1 MADAEIAE
9 NNTSN
14 IGFEKMGRLT
24 AEFPELFAESHE
36 LKNEIRK
43 RQGAIGYEL
52 SADKTDRG

>member
-1 MADAEIAE
+1 MTE

-24 AEFPELFAESHE
+24 AEFPELFAKSHE
-36 LKNEIRK
+36 WENEIRK
-43 RQGAIGYEL
+43 RLGAIGYEL